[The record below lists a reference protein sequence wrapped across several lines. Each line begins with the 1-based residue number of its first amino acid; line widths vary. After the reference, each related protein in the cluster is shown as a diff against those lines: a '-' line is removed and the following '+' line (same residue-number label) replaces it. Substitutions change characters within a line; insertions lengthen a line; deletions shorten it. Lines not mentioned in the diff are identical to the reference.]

1 MVGDLC
7 DVQALSQAHRL
18 LELIMAAIVLENVS
32 AHFPIYGGRRSLRK
46 AIFQRATGGSIEREG
61 KNNERIRVKALNDI
75 SLTLND
81 GDRVGLIGHN
91 GAGKST
97 LLKLMA
103 GIYEPVSG
111 SIKVEGRVTPL
122 FDAMPGLDGEDTGY
136 ENIITSGLLIG
147 MSRQQIEA
155 KIPEIEEFCELGE
168 YLTLPVRT
176 YSTGMT
182 MRLGF
187 ALVTALDPGVLLMD
201 EGFGTGDQR
210 FAERAE
216 ARMKDFVGRSR
227 ILVLASHS
235 DRTIR
240 SMCNKAV
247 LMEAGR
253 IVALGPV
260 NEICDRYY
268 ESVHTVTV
276 AAERNRR
283 QDKARNGFSASGQTE
298 NDQVDAEG
306 HIEHVALA
314 DRLKRT
320 SGAVRVTRVTVKDAQ
335 GKARWDYVA
344 GETAT
349 FRFEYRVLERVDNA
363 AILFRLNLVPPGGGE
378 LVFTE
383 ARDVLSPGP
392 IEAGYEGALEL
403 SLKVPDLVPNQY
415 MPYIWLGRTS
425 NSGAYDVVDANVG
438 LPAFVVKP
446 SSEVDLRR
454 GLVSLAFEIKKSGA
468 VAEAVATKAKSLTEV

>member
-1 MVGDLC
+1 
-7 DVQALSQAHRL
+7 
-18 LELIMAAIVLENVS
+18 MATVVLENVS
-32 AHFPIYGGRRSLRK
+32 AHFPLYGARQRSLRK
-46 AIFQRATGGSIEREG
+46 ALLQRATGASIEREG
-61 KNNERIRVKALNDI
+61 KNSERVIVKALTDI
-75 SLTLND
+75 SLTLHD

-111 SIKVEGRVTPL
+111 TVKVEGRVTPL
-122 FDAMPGLDGEDTGY
+122 FESLPGLDGEDSGY
-136 ENIITSGLLIG
+136 ENIITAGMLIG
-147 MSRQQIEA
+147 MTRQQIEA

-168 YLTLPVRT
+168 YLNLPVRT

-201 EGFGTGDQR
+201 EGFGTGDLR

-216 ARMKDFVGRSR
+216 ARMKHFIGRSR
-227 ILVLASHS
+227 IMVLASHS

-253 IVALGPV
+253 IVASGPV
-260 NEICDRYY
+260 DEICDRYY
-268 ESVHTVTV
+268 ETTHAATV
-276 AAERNRR
+276 AAERKRQEKASSGDIDKNR
-283 QDKARNGFSASGQTE
+283 A
-298 NDQVDAEG
+298 DAEG
-306 HIEHVALA
+306 YIGDVALV
-314 DRLKRT
+314 DRLKRA
-320 SGAVRVTRVTVKDAQ
+320 SGAIRVTRITVKDTE
-335 GKARWDYVA
+335 GKSRWDYVA

-363 AILFRLNLVPPGGGE
+363 VLLFRLNIVPPGGGE
-378 LVFTE
+378 LLFAE
-383 ARDVLSPGP
+383 ARELLSSGP
-392 IEAGYEGALEL
+392 VEAGYEGVLEL
-403 SLKVPDLVPNQY
+403 FLKVPDLIPNQY
-415 MPYIWLGRTS
+415 MPYIWLGRIS
-425 NSGAYDVVDANVG
+425 NVGSYDVLDANVG

-446 SSEVDLRR
+446 SSEQDLRR
-454 GLVSLAFEIKKSGA
+454 GLVPLTFEAKKSGSIGQ
-468 VAEAVATKAKSLTEV
+468 VATTKATSLTEV